1 MEWILLFFGLV
12 IVGVLYIYKENETE
26 QKIRDLKND
35 FELRINVLTE
45 SNNKLNET
53 IESNKHQINL
63 LTNTN
68 LTLTQAL
75 NSERQQKIILN
86 QTVEQLDG
94 EIDGL
99 NIQIEDIKNKN
110 VIELEKYNN
119 EISKL
124 GNQMEEIRE
133 SYTPFARLMRMI
145 VSTNH
150 SFFITGKA
158 GTGKSTFIQYLQ
170 THTQKN
176 IVLLAPTGIAALN
189 IGGRT
194 IHSFFNIPQVD
205 FVDTKIRQ
213 NISLSRGT
221 VACINK
227 LDILVIDEISM
238 VRPDILDTIDYILR
252 QQRDASIPFG
262 GIQVIMVGDPYQLPP
277 VIKERR
283 VVRIVRY
290 KELILEDRTL
300 MDVFSIVYGSKFFFH
315 SEVFKEMIEKKAIS
329 FIELMTVYRQNN
341 SNFINILNA
350 IRIADKN
357 NIDFQELNRQV
368 IGEDNFPDDL
378 ICLCSRKTE
387 VDNINR
393 DKLNMLTT
401 PKYTF
406 EADVWG
412 TFENV
417 GDPDTDYPVP
427 KNLELKDGAQ
437 VMIVKNM
444 PDYGWVNGTIG
455 KVVIGDNSLLF
466 VEVNGIRQPI
476 IKETW
481 EDLNYTYDAE
491 SRTMK
496 YEVIGRFTQYPIQL
510 AYAIT
515 IHKSQGKTFDSVN
528 IITRS
533 FFAEGQVYVAISRVR
548 SIDGLHF
555 DTEIKPHRIKV
566 DESVKD
572 FMNNTFTPHAIKLI

>member
-300 MDVFSIVYGSKFFFH
+300 MDVFSIVYGGKFFFH